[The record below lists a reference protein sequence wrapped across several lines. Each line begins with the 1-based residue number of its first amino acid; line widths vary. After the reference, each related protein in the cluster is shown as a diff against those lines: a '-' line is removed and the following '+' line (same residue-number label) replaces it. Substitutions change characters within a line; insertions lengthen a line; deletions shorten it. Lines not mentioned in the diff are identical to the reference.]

1 MARAR
6 TLQCTIE
13 IAALEDQVGDPAGH
27 HEAAETFA
35 RDAVDY
41 AGHTQN
47 PRLLARAYVC
57 QGLTF
62 SHEPHSDLEAARRC
76 CEQAFSLLHP
86 EGSERQY
93 VWHDLETLKNR
104 VLHARPV
111 DPTLRAWSAGVIGD
125 QSFQQL
131 TEEFARL
138 VIPKVWEREG
148 RKVSRVAEK
157 LSMSPKKVRRILDSA
172 GKRGVGAGG

>member
-1 MARAR
+1 
-6 TLQCTIE
+6 
-13 IAALEDQVGDPAGH
+13 VGEPTGH
-27 HEAAETFA
+27 HEAAEVFA
-35 RDAVDY
+35 RDAVEF

-47 PRLLARAYVC
+47 PRLLARAYVA

-62 SHEPHSDLEAARRC
+62 TAEPHSDPEAARRC
-76 CEQAFSLLHP
+76 CEQALALLQTD
-86 EGSERQY
+86 GSERQY
-93 VWHDLETLKNR
+93 VWQDLETLKNR

-111 DPTLRAWSAGVIGD
+111 DPTLRAWSAGVVGD

-148 RKVSRVAEK
+148 RKVSRVAAK
-157 LSMSPKKVRRILDSA
+157 LSMSPKKVRRILQAA
-172 GKRGVGAGG
+172 GKRGFGALV